1 MNLKHPIEF
10 LQNIKGSPL
19 DQDNWQVAYQI
30 FADISNLHPD
40 QIGMVENFDFG
51 HIITANFISI
61 TIRYDNLINA
71 KMRIRFK
78 DKEFEIKKI
87 VEDFDN
93 QKFLK
98 IIALEIK

>member
-10 LQNIKGSPL
+10 LQNIKESPL
-19 DQDNWQVAYQI
+19 HKDNWQVAYQV
-30 FADISNLHPD
+30 FACISNLHPD

-51 HIITANFISI
+51 HIITANFVSI
-61 TIRYDNLINA
+61 TIRHNNLINA

-78 DKEFEIKKI
+78 SREFEIKKM